1 VIRRLLSLFERE
13 NLKGGE
19 KMRKIYAGMVT
30 GILVFSIVSLAAAPD
45 HTHVVKEGLHHFN
58 AWKSQGIEHGK
69 ALGLLKQYYLTAGM
83 QVYSAGSDITVIGY
97 GGKSVLL
104 LHEPGTWSSSG
115 FDSTLFGKP
124 PGTPGGGGGG
134 GSSPDTWP
142 TNSSAILLD
151 PFDWQGG
158 VFHNPDLFN
167 AIKSDLQSAGYSVSY
182 SKNSQVTIS
191 LIESKLDKGVVFNR
205 GHGGYD
211 SSTGNVIICSGERWS
226 ESKYTTEQSNGW
238 VIRAWIDHEGEY
250 YDFFTYTPGLISNYY
265 SNLPNSLI
273 YMESCEGLHNST
285 MADAWTGAGAG
296 AYMGW
301 TKSVTVTYGDSTA
314 EENFHDLCINGLS
327 VCECVDKGY
336 RSPFTGGK
344 LGYSGTGTLG
354 L

>member
-1 VIRRLLSLFERE
+1 ML
-13 NLKGGE
+13 
-19 KMRKIYAGMVT
+19 T
-30 GILVFSIVSLAAAPD
+30 GILLFSIVALAAAPD
-45 HTHVVKEGLHHFN
+45 HTQVVKEGLNHFN
-58 AWKSQGIEHGK
+58 ALKSQGIEHGK
-69 ALGLLKQYYLTAGM
+69 ALGLLKEFYLTAGM
-83 QVYSAGSDITVIGY
+83 QVYTAGSNITVIGY

-104 LHEPGTWSSSG
+104 LHEPGTWSSTSG
-115 FDSTLFGKP
+115 FGSTFFGKP
-124 PGTPGGGGGG
+124 PDTPGNGGGNDGG
-134 GSSPDTWP
+134 DDGGDGSTDTP
-142 TNSSAILLD
+142 TDSSAILLD

-167 AIKSDLQSAGYSVSY
+167 AIESDLKSAGYSVSY
-182 SKNSQVTIS
+182 YKNTQVTIS

-226 ESKYTTEQSNGW
+226 DSKYTTEQNNGW

-265 SNLPNSLI
+265 SGLPNSLI
-273 YMESCEGLHNST
+273 YMESCEGLHNTT

-301 TKSVTVTYGDSTA
+301 TKSVTVSYGDTTA
-314 EENFHDLCINGLS
+314 EENFQDMCINALT
-327 VCECVDKGY
+327 VAECVAKGY

-344 LGYSGTGTLG
+344 LDYSGSGSLG